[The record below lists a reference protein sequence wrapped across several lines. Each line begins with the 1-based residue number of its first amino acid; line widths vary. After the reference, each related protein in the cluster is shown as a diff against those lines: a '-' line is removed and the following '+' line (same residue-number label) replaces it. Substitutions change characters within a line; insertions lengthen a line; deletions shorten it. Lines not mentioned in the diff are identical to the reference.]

1 MPHWLDPVRATLDAL
16 AAPATVFIR
25 DDDAGWGN
33 DRLYRLLEVTEFHSV
48 PIDLAAIP
56 AAMDLTL
63 AGQLRHLVAHS
74 NGRIAVHQHGFAHL
88 NHQTAGRK
96 SEFGDCRLAGAQ
108 RDDLQAGRRMLEDRL
123 GDGFPSLFTP
133 PWNRCTAVTAEILV
147 ELGYRMLSRDAG
159 ATPFS
164 IDRLCEF
171 PVHLDWTGRRGVS
184 TGIEAWGSAIAGSLT
199 PARAPVGLM
208 LHHEMMSGDD
218 RRWLAELLAVATSHS
233 MLRFCSMSQ
242 AVTISAAQYPEA
254 VNR

>member
-16 AAPATVFIR
+16 AVPATVFIR

-33 DRLYRLLEVTEFHSV
+33 DRLYRLLEVTELYGV

-63 AGQLRHLVAHS
+63 AGQLRHLVARS

-88 NHQTAGRK
+88 NHETAGRN
-96 SEFGDCRLAGAQ
+96 SEFGDCRLAVAQ
-108 RDDLQAGRRMLEDRL
+108 RDDLQAGRHMLEDHL
-123 GDGFPSLFTP
+123 GHTLPSFFTP
-133 PWNRCTAVTAEILV
+133 PWNRCTKVTAEILV
-147 ELGYRMLSRDAG
+147 EQGYGTVSRDAS

-164 IDRLCEF
+164 IDRLGEL

-184 TGIEAWGSAIAGSLT
+184 IGPEAWGSAIGSALAAT
-199 PARAPVGLM
+199 RAPVGLM
-208 LHHEMMSGDD
+208 LHHEVMSGDD
-218 RRWLAELLAVATSHS
+218 RRWLAELLAVAASHS
-233 MLRFCSMSQ
+233 MLRCCSMSQ
-242 AVTISAAQYPEA
+242 AVTISSAQFAET